1 MNEATLKEWVEN
13 NVGGEPR
20 EQVEHPI
27 DAWIELALYTDEP
40 AIRLFFEIV
49 GDAIK
54 RMKWELE
61 NVPTKWVH
69 VRERKIM
76 QLSYWVAIQDKLR
89 SLSVALDDIPF

>member
-1 MNEATLKEWVEN
+1 MSDTVLKEWVEN

-40 AIRLFFEIV
+40 AIRLLFEIV

-61 NVPTKWVH
+61 NVPTRWAK
-69 VRERKIM
+69 VRERKVN
-76 QLSYWVAIQDKLR
+76 QLSHWVAIQDKLR
-89 SLSVALDDIPF
+89 HLSAALDDIPF